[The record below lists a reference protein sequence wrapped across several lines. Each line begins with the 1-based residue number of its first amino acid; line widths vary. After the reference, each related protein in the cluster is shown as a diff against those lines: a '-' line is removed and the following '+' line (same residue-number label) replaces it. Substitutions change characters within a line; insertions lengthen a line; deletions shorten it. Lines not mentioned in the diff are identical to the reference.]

1 MAESL
6 TSAFL
11 EEKNKEI
18 NYITEFNSSEYKPE
32 HFGVGGVT
40 SKVLE
45 EIHEEQDEWE
55 IFFTTMFFLGIVLIP
70 LQLIF
75 ADDIKPYDA
84 YLLKLIQEN
93 IIYFNDTIISYFTI
107 FVTFL
112 STSSNVRFLSSI
124 TVFFYLCFDPGVA
137 YKTALVAGCGSYIV
151 FILKLIIHDA
161 RPYWVYPDIE
171 PGLCRISFGCPSLDV
186 FIGMLYSHYIFF
198 CTTRAL
204 KSKDAIVRMNRN
216 AIEVSKIFSII
227 LIICNIFVGILY
239 TILGENFI
247 YQIFITFFYGFIL
260 IRIVIIFNKDIDHFA
275 NGSRFV
281 KQISNVSVI
290 VVMFTVTTLAIAAC
304 IIYEVVNKDLLIP
317 REWTANI
324 AKYCPNYFESNELSI
339 RMTFLDSTSIFH
351 IFGATVGVNIV
362 LKHIDKPFVWFVTD
376 WWQRLLR
383 GLLGACVNMIII
395 SFTSN
400 IR

>member
-1 MAESL
+1 MADSL
-6 TSAFL
+6 NSEFL
-11 EEKNKEI
+11 RNDDRNKEVI
-18 NYITEFNSSEYKPE
+18 YVTEFDSSEYRPE

-55 IFFTTMFFLGIVLIP
+55 IFFTTMFFLGVVLIP

-75 ADDIKPYDA
+75 ADDIKPYDS
-84 YLLKLIQEN
+84 YILKVIQKYIVLSDKTLPPYMSF
-93 IIYFNDTIISYFTI
+93 II
-107 FVTFL
+107 TFL

-161 RPYWVYPDIE
+161 RPYWVFPDLY

-198 CTTRAL
+198 CTSRAL
-204 KSKDAIVRMNRN
+204 KSKDAIVKMNRS
-216 AIEVSKIFSII
+216 AIEISEKCSIF
-227 LIICNIFVGILY
+227 LIICNIFVGFFYAIM
-239 TILGENFI
+239 GENFI

-275 NGSRFV
+275 NGSRYV
-281 KQISNVSVI
+281 KQISNVSTI
-290 VVMFTVTTLAIAAC
+290 IVMFSVTILAITAC
-304 IIYEVVNKDLLIP
+304 LIFEIVNKDLLIP
-317 REWTANI
+317 REWT
-324 AKYCPNYFESNELSI
+324 
-339 RMTFLDSTSIFH
+339 
-351 IFGATVGVNIV
+351 
-362 LKHIDKPFVWFVTD
+362 
-376 WWQRLLR
+376 
-383 GLLGACVNMIII
+383 
-395 SFTSN
+395 SN
-400 IR
+400 ISVKLFNM